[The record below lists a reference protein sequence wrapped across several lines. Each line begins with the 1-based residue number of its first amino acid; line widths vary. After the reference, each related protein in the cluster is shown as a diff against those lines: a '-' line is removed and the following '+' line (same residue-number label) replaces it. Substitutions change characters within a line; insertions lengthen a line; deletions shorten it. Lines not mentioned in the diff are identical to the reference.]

1 MRVRASAATGHPSEP
16 TVPRGAQTPEAHSPS
31 PRPDATLPLVRSIN
45 FARRFECYHCRADKP
60 SRPKTV
66 PAVGMPGSGADPDAP
81 VIMVKGLS
89 DETAEGEI
97 LVRAGLTGQPAR
109 KANHVLSGSLSPFP
123 QIDATSSLR
132 FLLLPILHLSRPCF
146 AGVCGWL
153 PSVDRLGANDVLRL
167 SGLRSLL
174 RRHHRRRFR
183 PRYVPA
189 PLARRMP
196 FSRWR
201 RSKRSGWLASG

>member
-1 MRVRASAATGHPSEP
+1 
-16 TVPRGAQTPEAHSPS
+16 
-31 PRPDATLPLVRSIN
+31 
-45 FARRFECYHCRADKP
+45 
-60 SRPKTV
+60 
-66 PAVGMPGSGADPDAP
+66 MPGSGADPDAP
-81 VIMVKGLS
+81 VIMVKGLA

-109 KANHVLSGSLSPFP
+109 KANRVLSGSLSPFP
-123 QIDATSSLR
+123 QIDANSLLR
-132 FLLLPILHLSRPCF
+132 FLLLPMIHPSRHRL
-146 AGVCGWL
+146 AGVSVRVCGWL
-153 PSVDRLGANDVLRL
+153 PSAGRRGAHDALRL

-174 RRHHRRRFR
+174 RRHHRRRLR

-201 RSKRSGWLASG
+201 RSKRFGWLASG